1 MTNIA
6 ASFFARARA
15 HPDAAALTCGGI
27 TTSFG
32 AMAARVRRLAFSL
45 RGITGARGARV
56 VLCMENRAEFLE
68 LLFACWTAGLCAVP
82 VNAKLHGKEVA
93 QIAEDCGAAA
103 LFTSPALEPAIA
115 AEGAVAPLHV
125 VGSAAYA
132 RLAEAPEA
140 DCADA
145 APRDIAWLFY
155 TSGTTGRSKGA
166 MLSHRAL
173 IFMALAYAADIER
186 VEQGDVMLHAAPL
199 SHGSGCY
206 ALPHLLAGGRQ
217 VILPHFDPAE
227 VLDAFNRYREVSM
240 FAAPTMVTRL
250 LQAAGVNERAP
261 GLRTLIYGGGPMY
274 VSDLVRALERFGPR
288 LYQLF
293 GQGEAPMTITGLT
306 RREHEGD
313 FGAAHMARLGSCGI
327 ARTGVEVRVVDEAGR
342 DLPVGE
348 AGEVITRSDC
358 VMEGYWGNEAATR
371 AALREGWLWTG
382 DIGALDERG
391 YLTLRDRS
399 KDMIISGGTNIYPR
413 EIEEVLLRHPA
424 VLRSEE

>member
-155 TSGTTGRSKGA
+155 TSGTTGKSKGA
-166 MLSHRAL
+166 MLSHRNL
-173 IFMALAYAADIER
+173 MAMTIAHLADMDAPDQNCSL
-186 VEQGDVMLHAAPL
+186 VHAAPM
-199 SHGSGCY
+199 SHGSGLY
-206 ALPHLLAGGRQ
+206 IPAYVSRGARQ
-217 VILPHFDPAE
+217 V
-227 VLDAFNRYREVSM
+227 VS
-240 FAAPTMVTRL
+240 
-250 LQAAGVNERAP
+250 
-261 GLRTLIYGGGPMY
+261 
-274 VSDLVRALERFGPR
+274 
-288 LYQLF
+288 
-293 GQGEAPMTITGLT
+293 
-306 RREHEGD
+306 
-313 FGAAHMARLGSCGI
+313 
-327 ARTGVEVRVVDEAGR
+327 
-342 DLPVGE
+342 
-348 AGEVITRSDC
+348 
-358 VMEGYWGNEAATR
+358 
-371 AALREGWLWTG
+371 
-382 DIGALDERG
+382 ERG
-391 YLTLRDRS
+391 
-399 KDMIISGGTNIYPR
+399 GF
-413 EIEEVLLRHPA
+413 E
-424 VLRSEE
+424 